1 MKVFYK
7 DIENPMAMLDENSST
22 LEELRLPSPLLA
34 EFEEALRD
42 GTNLLPQSARKFQDW
57 NVAILDR
64 YERHASMGMDRNPL
78 MQKPSPAPGWPEG
91 IEGIDGLLE

>member
-64 YERHASMGMDRNPL
+64 YERHASTGMDRNPL
-78 MQKPSPAPGWPEG
+78 TQKPSPASCWPEG
-91 IEGIDGLLE
+91 IEGIEGLLE